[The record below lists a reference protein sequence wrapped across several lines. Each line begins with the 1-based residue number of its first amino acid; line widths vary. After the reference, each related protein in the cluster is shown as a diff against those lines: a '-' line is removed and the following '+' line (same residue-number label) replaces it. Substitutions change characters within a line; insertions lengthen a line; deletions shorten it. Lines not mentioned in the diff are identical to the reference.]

1 MNETEL
7 TVVVC
12 TLNREKHLEKC
23 LRSLANQTIDNNLYE
38 VLIINNNS
46 TDNTQTVAET
56 FTDEQPNFR
65 IIQELNHG
73 LSICRN
79 RGWKEADGKYI
90 AYIDDDAKAH
100 PGWCEKILNA
110 FKTVSPRPVA
120 VGGVILP
127 FYERKPPFWFSDNLE
142 IYSWGS
148 TKTFLKSSKRII
160 GFAGS
165 NMAFPKMIL
174 RAFGGFSPR
183 HGMSGAKIKF
193 GEEIELF
200 NRIYQ
205 ETPLFWYD
213 PEIKVFHWISPK
225 KMQISHRMLR
235 AFKAGIFTADLDNS
249 NYLSPTYIKSWIH
262 HRKKI
267 EGVFSTNIILWLEQF
282 ARGSGYVSKKFFM
295 SIKNNKK

>member
-1 MNETEL
+1 MNKIEL

-23 LRSLANQTIDNNLYE
+23 LGTLGNQTLDNELYE

-46 TDNTQTVAET
+46 TDNTQKVAES
-56 FTDEQPNFR
+56 FTETQPNFR
-65 IIQELNHG
+65 LLLEPLAG

-79 RGWKEADGKYI
+79 KGWKNANGDYV
-90 AYIDDDAKAH
+90 AYIDDDAKAT
-100 PGWCEKILNA
+100 PDWCEKILNA
-110 FKTVSPRPVA
+110 FKTVSPCPVA
-120 VGGVILP
+120 VGGEILP
-127 FYERKPPFWFSDNLE
+127 FYERKPPFWYSDNLE

-148 TKTFLKSSKRII
+148 TKTFLKSPKLII

-165 NMAFPKMIL
+165 NMAFHKMIL
-174 RAFGGFSPR
+174 KKYGGFSLN
-183 HGMSGAKIKF
+183 HGMSGNQIRF

-205 ETPLFWYD
+205 KTQLFWYD
-213 PEIKVFHWISPK
+213 PDIKVYHWVSPS
-225 KMQISHRMLR
+225 KMQIFHRMVR
-235 AFKAGIFTADLDNS
+235 AFKAGTFAAEMKNS

-267 EGVFSTNIILWLEQF
+267 EAVFSTNIILWLEQF
-282 ARGSGYVSKKFFM
+282 ARGFGYVCKKIFVHTK
-295 SIKNNKK
+295 SDD